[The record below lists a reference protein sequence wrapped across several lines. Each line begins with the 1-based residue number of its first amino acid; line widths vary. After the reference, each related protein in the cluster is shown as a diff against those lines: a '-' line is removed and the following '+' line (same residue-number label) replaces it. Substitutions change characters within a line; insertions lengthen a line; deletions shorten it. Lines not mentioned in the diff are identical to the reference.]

1 MGKNMKKIRLGV
13 VGWGARGAH
22 VACEA
27 IQATG
32 GLMEPVACVDP
43 SDEKYESGAARYGVR
58 PARYAS
64 VREMV
69 ESRTVDAVLVGS
81 PNNCHLDNLRELEG
95 LKLPVFLEK
104 PLESTF
110 EKICEITRFARRY
123 KGPILVGHCMRYSPI
138 YQEVIKMLA
147 RGDVGQICS
156 ARFVQSCHYG
166 TGAFHGWR
174 RTRKAGGSQLLE
186 KATHDLDCMMGM
198 VSDLPLSVYAVNR
211 LQAFGGNRSSTLRC
225 RDCDERGSC
234 PESIQNIASRNGDF
248 KIEELKDPNDLC
260 VYSRAIDINDNE
272 SMLIEFKGGISGSYQ
287 QWFFSPRSYHH
298 RVYEIYGT
306 EGALELDFGAEF
318 GGKITFCPRF
328 GTLADKLE
336 YKFDYLLR
344 NHYNGDMPMIR
355 HFFDVCTGR
364 ADPMTTIEQ
373 AFMAEALGYGA
384 LVSGDRKKIV
394 KIASLIPKDL
404 KSIYNSKV
412 Y

>member
-1 MGKNMKKIRLGV
+1 MKKIRLGV
-13 VGWGARGAH
+13 VGWGGRGGH
-22 VACEA
+22 VACES

-43 SDEKYESGAARYGVR
+43 SDEKYESGCSRFGVR
-58 PARYAS
+58 PTRYAT

-69 ESRTVDAVLVGS
+69 ESKSVDAVLIGS
-81 PNNCHLDNLRELEG
+81 PNNFHLDNLRELEG

-104 PLESTF
+104 PLESRF
-110 EKICEITRFARRY
+110 EKICDVVRFARAY
-123 KGPILVGHCMRYSPI
+123 QGPILVGHCMRYAPI
-138 YQEVIKMLA
+138 YKEVIKMLA
-147 RGDVGQICS
+147 RGDVGEICS

-166 TGAFHGWR
+166 TGAFHNWR

-198 VSDLPLSVYAVNR
+198 VRDLPLTVYAINR
-211 LQAFGGNRSSTLRC
+211 LQAFGGDKPAALRC
-225 RDCDERGSC
+225 RDCEERCTC
-234 PESIQNIASRNGDF
+234 PESIQNIAVRNGNY
-248 KIEELKDPNDLC
+248 KIEELRDPSDLC
-260 VYSRAIDINDNE
+260 AFSRAIDINDNE
-272 SMLIEFKGGISGSYQ
+272 SLLIEFKKGVSASYQ

-336 YKFDYLLR
+336 YQFDYLQR
-344 NHYNGDMPMIR
+344 NHYNGDGVMMA
-355 HFFDVCTGR
+355 HFWEVCTGR
-364 ADPMTTIEQ
+364 AEPMTTIEQ

-384 LVSGDRKKIV
+384 LVSGDKRKIV
-394 KIASLIPKDL
+394 KISSLIPKDL
-404 KSIYNSKV
+404 KMIYESKV